1 MATDAQYQWVQGGIR
16 IRKPESHQAIRLN
29 GNRSKGD
36 ALRPT
41 QEGLERGRRRRRIE
55 AIEEARRMREE
66 RDL

>member
-1 MATDAQYQWVQGGIR
+1 MATDAQYQWVQSGIR
-16 IRKPESHQAIRLN
+16 LRKPEPHQAIRLN

-41 QEGLERGRRRRRIE
+41 SEDLERGRRRRRIE

-66 RDL
+66 LDL